1 MYITNMQAYMPTY
14 TDNMTNGLLFLA
26 SPSTYTIPGISIK
39 FLGLPRSDYCF
50 FAPFIRSSFPSIV
63 YPCWDHSARTVLRN
77 LMNNRLTLVCGKLDN
92 TAGFQNYEIA
102 DIQDLRKLKL
112 LHPSSS
118 SIRFGDITPEIKQNC
133 DATSRVINEKVVHD
147 LKTYLP
153 GSKGT
158 QLYLIAANCT
168 HEPFRNDRFG
178 PPPLVVHSLWKGL
191 IIWGCWRRYIQLTD
205 GLSLGDNF
213 ISRTHYITEE
223 LLVHAGINHQLAL
236 FLCFPDLSIKEYSL
250 RGTGNR
256 GLEAI
261 HGMFRGGTT
270 SLPITSPNLSFAE
283 FLVRMNKAVQI
294 HTAEHDLKQIPG
306 NTIVASRKKRETCG
320 HRSKSDTDN
329 SLLYQSYTKPS
340 SFEQFLRELNDTCS
354 SGEQAAK
361 EVIQDLAPDIANT
374 LKKHHEWDVVEV
386 SLNVPSSVNLVLTAS
401 DFANQVEN
409 TESVFTSITM
419 AKLGPA
425 QNLCSTSTSEC
436 SDQEYSHALGS
447 LHFLI
452 FKTCVLVMFMG

>member
-1 MYITNMQAYMPTY
+1 
-14 TDNMTNGLLFLA
+14 
-26 SPSTYTIPGISIK
+26 
-39 FLGLPRSDYCF
+39 
-50 FAPFIRSSFPSIV
+50 
-63 YPCWDHSARTVLRN
+63 
-77 LMNNRLTLVCGKLDN
+77 MNNRLTLVCGKLDN
-92 TAGFQNYEIA
+92 TAGFQNS
-102 DIQDLRKLKL
+102 DIQDLRK

-153 GSKGT
+153 GLKGT

-191 IIWGCWRRYIQLTD
+191 IIWRCWRRYIQLTD

-236 FLCFPDLSIKEYSL
+236 FLCFPDLLIEEFSL

-270 SLPITSPNLSFAE
+270 SLPITSPNLRFAE
-283 FLVRMNKAVQI
+283 FLVSMNKAVQI

-340 SFEQFLRELNDTCS
+340 SFEQFLRELNDACS

-386 SLNVPSSVNLVLTAS
+386 SLNVTSSVNLVLTAS

-409 TESVFTSITM
+409 TESVCTSITM

-447 LHFLI
+447 LITEFHFLI